1 MKKRLSVMFLGCG
14 ALLIVAGGVVFA
26 QLRSGHYGSASTGS
40 IEQTAA
46 PASAPDSNYDV
57 SSFPFFALELAE
69 GEGRQEVKSFCVT
82 CHSQTYVTM
91 QPPLPAATWE
101 AEVNKM
107 VKTYGAPIPDATAK
121 KIISYLQEHYTPENR
136 KQ

>member
-1 MKKRLSVMFLGCG
+1 MKKRGSVMFLGC
-14 ALLIVAGGVVFA
+14 AAMVIVAGSVVFA
-26 QLRSGHYGSASTGS
+26 ELRSGHYGSASTGS

-46 PASAPDSNYDV
+46 PAPAPDSNYEV
-57 SSFPFFALELAE
+57 SSFPSFTPELAE
-69 GEGRQEVKSFCVT
+69 GEGRQETQSFCVT
-82 CHSQTYVTM
+82 CHSQRYITM

-107 VKTYGAPIPDATAK
+107 LKTYGAPIPEPAAK

-136 KQ
+136 RQ